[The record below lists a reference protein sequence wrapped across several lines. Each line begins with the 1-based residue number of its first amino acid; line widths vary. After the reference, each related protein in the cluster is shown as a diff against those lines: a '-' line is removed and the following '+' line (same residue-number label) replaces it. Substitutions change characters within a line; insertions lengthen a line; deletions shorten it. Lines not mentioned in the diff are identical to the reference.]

1 MIGTVWKT
9 AALAVWRC
17 LDPLY
22 FACTRLQYVEPGAVN
37 IFRVRVLTYRGPAL
51 RLHDGTA
58 IASGDRLLKIHLHNA
73 RLLSAWCSTAEGGR
87 AARDVLIR
95 SRLLYRLTEQSLP
108 GIARHICNQC
118 NPTEIK
124 AIIGITQ
131 INRGCQRLGFEV
143 FPLPSR
149 VYRLL
154 KRVALLPIYL
164 LSVDRPWRSFHK
176 HEPKMLLM
184 SRLELLTRYG

>member
-1 MIGTVWKT
+1 MTGTVWKA
-9 AALAVWRC
+9 AALAVWRR

-22 FACTRLQYVEPGAVN
+22 FACTRLKYVEPGGAN
-37 IFRVRVLTYRGPAL
+37 IFRVRLLTYRGPAIRL
-51 RLHDGTA
+51 RDGTT
-58 IASGDRLLKIHLHNA
+58 IEPGDRLLKIHLHNA
-73 RLLSAWCSTAEGGR
+73 RVLSALLCREDGCAE
-87 AARDVLIR
+87 RDVLTR

-108 GIARHICNQC
+108 GIARHICALH
-118 NPTEIK
+118 NPTDIK

-143 FPLPSR
+143 LPLSSR
-149 VYRLL
+149 IYRLL
-154 KRVALLPIYL
+154 KWVTLLPIYL
-164 LSVDRPWRSFHK
+164 LSVDRPWQSLRK